1 MLEKSILSAFACDT
15 CVSPV
20 LVLFVV
26 VGNISWSAIT
36 GAVASKCFAPLHW
49 AHLEGVFAQA
59 PALLKGSMKP
69 FQPYIWSK
77 PLVEGINSI

>member
-1 MLEKSILSAFACDT
+1 MRTDRSALRYRVA
-15 CVSPV
+15 
-20 LVLFVV
+20 
-26 VGNISWSAIT
+26 
-36 GAVASKCFAPLHW
+36 GAVVRKYFAPLHW

-77 PLVEGINSI
+77 LSLCLRASTVFDGARKAIAF

>member
-26 VGNISWSAIT
+26 VGNISWSANRQV
-36 GAVASKCFAPLHW
+36 GASLS
-49 AHLEGVFAQA
+49 Q
-59 PALLKGSMKP
+59 ALLPVSALHHYTGR
-69 FQPYIWSK
+69 I
-77 PLVEGINSI
+77 